1 MRLNFWRYVFLFA
14 GFLFYLA
21 GCSAQHYQ
29 ESADQEVYRILAEKK
44 GPGSAV
50 SFDIEPK
57 SPPVFTPGEVKEVGL
72 QEVLELAA
80 LHSRD
85 YQTRKENLYLE
96 ALSLTAQRH
105 LYRPRFDAGLSAD
118 WTSADGTE
126 KISAAG
132 DFSLIQWLAD
142 GAQITLNLGTDF
154 LRYLTGDPQESLG
167 SLLSLNLFQPL
178 FRGAGRRVAR
188 ENLTQSER
196 DVVYAIRSFLHYQ
209 RTFSI
214 NIATNYYQL
223 LEQKMVLSN
232 EENNYQQL
240 VANRQRSEMLGE
252 AGRLPLFQVDQARQ
266 DELRAY
272 ERMISARK
280 IYQEEVDQFKVSLGL
295 PANAAIS
302 FSDREAGELT
312 TRELPVVNM
321 GLDQALEISLKNRLD
336 LMTARDTLD
345 DAGRKVTV
353 ARDNL
358 RAGLSF
364 AGSAGI
370 ATPDDEN
377 TILDFDPDKTDYSA
391 GLQLDLPVD
400 RLSERNSYRQSL
412 INLERSRRNLS
423 FVQDSVSLGIRTAWR
438 NLEQARQSYENQ
450 KVSLELARRR
460 VESVNMLLEAGR
472 ASQRDLLEAQ
482 SASLQAR
489 NSLLAATVD
498 YLSANLSFLR
508 DAEMLEIG
516 SNGVWTGDWNAQINA
531 ETKN

>member
-1 MRLNFWRYVFLFA
+1 MMI

-21 GCSAQHYQ
+21 GCSAQRYR
-29 ESADQEVYRILAEKK
+29 ESADREVYRILAEKK
-44 GPGSAV
+44 GPGPAV

-57 SPPVFTPGEVKEVGL
+57 SPPVFPPGEIKEVGL

-80 LHSRD
+80 LHSRE
-85 YQTRKENLYLE
+85 YQNQKENLYLQ

-105 LYRPRFDAGLSAD
+105 LYHPRFGAGVSAD
-118 WTSADGTE
+118 WTSTDGTE
-126 KISAAG
+126 QVNASG
-132 DFSLIQWLAD
+132 DLSLIQWLAD
-142 GAQITLNLGTDF
+142 GAQVTLNLGTDF

-167 SLLSLNLFQPL
+167 SLLSLNFLQPI
-178 FRGAGRRVAR
+178 FRGAGRRIAR

-209 RTFSI
+209 RTFSVKI
-214 NIATNYYQL
+214 TTNYYQL

-266 DELRAY
+266 DELKAY
-272 ERMISARK
+272 ERMITART
-280 IYQEEVDQFKVSLGL
+280 IYQEEVDQFKVLLGL
-295 PANAAIS
+295 SANAAIR
-302 FSDREAGELT
+302 FSDKEAEELT
-312 TRELPVVNM
+312 VRTLPVLQ
-321 GLDQALEISLKNRLD
+321 LDLAQALEISVQKRLD
-336 LMTARDTLD
+336 LMSALD
-345 DAGRKVTV
+345 AVEDVGRKVAV
-353 ARDNL
+353 SRDNL
-358 RAGLSF
+358 RADLSF
-364 AGSAGI
+364 IGAAGV
-370 ATPDDEN
+370 ATPDDGAVLKFN
-377 TILDFDPDKTDYSA
+377 LDEVDYSA
-391 GLQLDLPVD
+391 GLKLDLPVD
-400 RLSERNSYRQSL
+400 RLTERNSYRQSL

-450 KVSLELARRR
+450 QVSLELARRR
-460 VESVNMLLEAGR
+460 VESTNMLLDAGR

-482 SASLQAR
+482 SASLEAR

-498 YLSANLSFLR
+498 YLSADLSFLR

-516 SNGVWTGDWNAQINA
+516 SNGVWTGDWNAQTNTEI
-531 ETKN
+531 KD

>member
-1 MRLNFWRYVFLFA
+1 MKISHWWRYCLIV
-14 GFLFYLA
+14 GFLSCLA
-21 GCSAQHYQ
+21 GCSTQHYR
-29 ESADQEVYRILAEKK
+29 ESADREVYRILAEK
-44 GPGSAV
+44 GPSSAG

-57 SPPVFTPGEVKEVGL
+57 SPPAFPPDEITEVGL
-72 QEVLELAA
+72 QEVLQLAA

-85 YQTRKENLYLE
+85 YQTRKENLYLQ

-105 LYRPRFDAGLSAD
+105 LYRPRFGAGLSAG
-118 WTSADGTE
+118 WTSTDGTE
-126 KISAAG
+126 RVNLSG

-142 GAQITLNLGTDF
+142 GAQATLNLRTDF

-167 SLLSLNLFQPL
+167 SLLRLNLLQPL

-209 RTFSI
+209 RTFSVQI
-214 NIATNYYQL
+214 TTNYYQL
-223 LEQKMVLSN
+223 LERKMVLSN

-240 VANRQRSEMLGE
+240 VTNRQRSEMLGE

-272 ERMISARK
+272 ERMITART
-280 IYQEEVDQFKVSLGL
+280 IYQEEIDQFKVLLGL
-295 PANAAIS
+295 PADAAIR
-302 FSDREAGELT
+302 FSDKEAEELT
-312 TRELPVVNM
+312 IRTLPV
-321 GLDQALEISLKNRLD
+321 LQLSLAQALEISLQNRLD
-336 LMTARDTLD
+336 LMSALD
-345 DAGRKVTV
+345 AVEDASRKVAV
-353 ARDNL
+353 SRDNL
-358 RAGLSF
+358 RAGLLF
-364 AGSAGI
+364 AGSVGM
-370 ATPDDEN
+370 ATPEDEN
-377 TILDFDPDKTDYSA
+377 TALNFDSDKTDYSA

-400 RLSERNSYRQSL
+400 RLTERNSYRQSL
-412 INLERSRRNLS
+412 IYLERSRRNLS

-460 VESVNMLLEAGR
+460 VESINMLLDAGR

-516 SNGVWTGDWNAQINA
+516 SNGVWTGDWDAQINA
-531 ETKN
+531 AVNN